1 MYISDVAVSVGLTAQ
16 ALRFYERLGLVDK
29 PQRTSGGYRVYS
41 AKTLE
46 QVQFIKD
53 AERLGFSLDEVRE
66 ILRLK
71 YSGQSPCDCVREM
84 LNQKLKPVQ
93 HSFAVPN
100 GGLPGHR
107 PRGLGLPSPRASRVW
122 PVNGGPGSLGRRPHL
137 QVCDR
142 IQRRDVRR
150 DRSLGPRIALEHLAA
165 IRGDVPA
172 ILRGLKKNQ
181 STYTS

>member
-84 LNQKLKPVQ
+84 SNQKLK
-93 HSFAVPN
+93 
-100 GGLPGHR
+100 
-107 PRGLGLPSPRASRVW
+107 
-122 PVNGGPGSLGRRPHL
+122 
-137 QVCDR
+137 
-142 IQRRDVRR
+142 
-150 DRSLGPRIALEHLAA
+150 
-165 IRGDVPA
+165 
-172 ILRGLKKNQ
+172 GLKKQIQQMDQVRREIAVCLRASQKRARLPNTASLICLIVQ
-181 STYTS
+181 NKGVRSHCTAGFTVMNHTLT